1 MMTAPKPAATRR
13 PPPRGGARK
22 LGGARRLLARG
33 FTLVEV
39 LVAMLIMAVMAGMAW
54 QGVDGVV
61 RARSASQQR
70 LEQTLRLNTVIAQW
84 EQDLASIQDST
95 AVPAALSC
103 DGATVRMTRRTPTG
117 LQVVAWSLQ
126 PDAAGTS
133 AWLRWAGTPVTT
145 VGALQDS
152 WLRSLQ
158 LQGGAPG
165 QLRTLE
171 GLSQWQVYFY
181 RGNSWSNCQS
191 SGDVAAAR
199 AAPGASAPAVRQ
211 ELPSGVRIVLG
222 FAPGSGLNGE
232 LTRDTLLGP

>member
-1 MMTAPKPAATRR
+1 VH
-13 PPPRGGARK
+13 
-22 LGGARRLLARG
+22 G

-61 RARSASQQR
+61 RARGASQQR
-70 LEQTLRLNTVIAQW
+70 LEQTLRLNTVMAQW

-103 DGATVRMTRRTPTG
+103 DGTTVRMTRRTPAG

-126 PDAAGTS
+126 PDASGTS
-133 AWLRWAGTPVTT
+133 AWLRWAGTPATT

-152 WLRSLQ
+152 WLHSLQ

-199 AAPGASAPAVRQ
+199 VAPGASAAAVVRQ

>member
-1 MMTAPKPAATRR
+1 MRTAPQAAAEWRA
-13 PPPRGGARK
+13 PSQGGARK
-22 LGGARRLLARG
+22 ADRRILEGARG

-95 AVPAALSC
+95 AVPSALSC
-103 DGATVRMTRRTPTG
+103 DGATVRMTRRTPAG

-126 PDAAGTS
+126 PDVAGTS
-133 AWLRWAGTPVTT
+133 AWVRWAGPPVTT

-158 LQGGAPG
+158 LQGGALGP
-165 QLRTLE
+165 LRTLD

-191 SGDVAAAR
+191 SGDVAAAP
-199 AAPGASAPAVRQ
+199 AAPTASAPVPRQ
-211 ELPSGVRIVLG
+211 ALPSGVRLVLG
-222 FAPGSGLNGE
+222 FAPGSGVNGE